1 MWICAFTGLQI
12 PTMSAWMD
20 AVMNAMDMDNVPGNL
35 FYRACEMSGAM
46 TKKQADAAVA
56 QNAAVNRAT
65 KLLAMAKMTGLFVDE
80 AEDHLLDQMKLTG
93 VKNAEARAIAKAVLQ
108 LVP

>member
-1 MWICAFTGLQI
+1 MN
-12 PTMSAWMD
+12 

-46 TKKQADAAVA
+46 TKKQAEAAMA
-56 QNAAVNRAT
+56 QNAEVNRAT

-80 AEDHLLDQMKLTG
+80 ATDHLLDKMKMTG
-93 VKNAEARAIAKAVLQ
+93 VKNAEARKIAKAVLD
-108 LVP
+108 LV